1 MSKLDEAKERLL
13 TLRFWLS
20 IAVGS
25 FLAIVGWIANNYK
38 EAENILIISA
48 FCSLALLIIAILII
62 NRAIDKK
69 STDIGKLKK

>member
-25 FLAIVGWIANNYK
+25 FLAITGWLANNYK
-38 EAENILIISA
+38 EAETMLIILAS
-48 FCSLALLIIAILII
+48 CSLVLLVIIVLLFNKLID
-62 NRAIDKK
+62 NK
-69 STDIGKLKK
+69 SKEIGKLKK